1 MGRYEVMSATNKD
14 SRIKELKKTAR
25 MEIIA
30 SVHLRALD
38 QPEAQEMA
46 LKLERSSS
54 EKLELAENLKILSRL
69 DALSVYSVE
78 MAKTVRKG
86 ETKTYSYWYASWRVD
101 TKVRNVYVGS
111 VNKMSQ
117 KEALNKARKLKA
129 KDLGIN
135 L

>member
-1 MGRYEVMSATNKD
+1 M
-14 SRIKELKKTAR
+14 I
-25 MEIIA
+25 
-30 SVHLRALD
+30 
-38 QPEAQEMA
+38 
-46 LKLERSSS
+46 
-54 EKLELAENLKILSRL
+54 
-69 DALSVYSVE
+69 
-78 MAKTVRKG
+78 KTVRKG